1 MPPLPLG
8 GAGGETCAA
17 RSEPLPHPPAPSPEG
32 EGEQSD
38 AGFTLI
44 EVIVALALFA
54 IIALAGVALVDT
66 VLGAQARTAG
76 RLDRL
81 GDLQRA
87 MVVVARDLTGI
98 ADAPL
103 AGSATGVGF
112 DRHVAGGAIGISYRL
127 AGDVFERI
135 DGGRTQ
141 VVLDHVAAV
150 RWHYY
155 ALPGG
160 WQERWPAS
168 DAQARGWPLAVAV
181 EVDLAGPGLSG
192 TLRRVIDLPVRPL
205 PPGAVE
211 ALP

>member
-1 MPPLPLG
+1 VNRR
-8 GAGGETCAA
+8 AQFETGE
-17 RSEPLPHPPAPSPEG
+17 R
-32 EGEQSD
+32 D

-87 MVVVARDLTGI
+87 MVVVARDFTGI

-103 AGSATGVGF
+103 VGSATGVGF
-112 DRHVAGGAIGISYRL
+112 DRHVDGGAIGISYRL
-127 AGDVFERI
+127 ADGVFERI

-181 EVDLAGPGLSG
+181 EIDLAGPGLSG

-205 PPGAVE
+205 PPGAVV
-211 ALP
+211 AQP